1 MSIDV
6 VYGDPEL
13 AYYCYHWRVDCN
25 PCTKSKCPSGA
36 LPWFEQDIGLIQ
48 NVHGKLYITGLEK
61 KEEKNIMKYNIGDT
75 INFSNEYG
83 EVCEGE
89 IVGVGSD
96 KYTGSD
102 SGSVDVILE
111 DGIFSYWSKKTDKYV
126 PVKEKSIDSL
136 FLEVKD
142 SKKCIN
148 FISPKEI
155 IL

>member
-1 MSIDV
+1 M
-6 VYGDPEL
+6 
-13 AYYCYHWRVDCN
+13 
-25 PCTKSKCPSGA
+25 
-36 LPWFEQDIGLIQ
+36 
-48 NVHGKLYITGLEK
+48 
-61 KEEKNIMKYNIGDT
+61 
-75 INFSNEYG
+75 
-83 EVCEGE
+83 CEGE

>member
-1 MSIDV
+1 LGKGYGRMSIAPNWTRPPGLRDD
-6 VYGDPEL
+6 GWPWIEQMKK
-13 AYYCYHWRVDCN
+13 HE
-25 PCTKSKCPSGA
+25 KSR
-36 LPWFEQDIGLIQ
+36 
-48 NVHGKLYITGLEK
+48 
-61 KEEKNIMKYNIGDT
+61 KYNIGDT

-89 IVGVGSD
+89 IVGAGSD